1 MNNTRGLRRPALHRV
16 GVAAATALALVAPL
30 SAPAHAASSDAGLY
44 GAADPTYD
52 GVFRQSL
59 AILGLTANEIT
70 PPSAA
75 VDWLL
80 EQQCAD
86 GSFEAYRADVT
97 KPCGKP
103 DPVNYSGPDTN
114 STGLALMALMAL
126 DDSRITL
133 SSARVNRVVDAAEAA
148 GTWLRKQQNSD
159 GGWSYYPAPG
169 SASDANSTA
178 VSLAAANTWGGTYG
192 TSRLYKRASRF
203 LGSVASSCADGG
215 GFSYQAGGK
224 PDGLSTSQGVVAL
237 AGTLPVVNP
246 GRAAVAAPC
255 ASTARAKGVSYLA
268 RGLASSGVLE
278 SSMGGPDY
286 TATATA
292 VLGLISAR
300 QGRAAIV
307 KGTKAL
313 KAAAQTYVA
322 AGDDVNPGAAGLLLM
337 VADATGNR
345 ATSFGGLNLV
355 TTLNGSIRR

>member
-1 MNNTRGLRRPALHRV
+1 MKHSRSLRRIGVAL
-16 GVAAATALALVAPL
+16 AAATALVLPL
-30 SAPAHAASSDAGLY
+30 STPAHAATSDAGLY
-44 GAADPTYD
+44 GTADPTYD

-70 PPSAA
+70 PPVAA

-80 EQQCAD
+80 DQQCAD
-86 GSFEAYRADVT
+86 GSFEAYRADVAQ
-97 KPCGKP
+97 PCGRP

-133 SSARVNRVVDAAEAA
+133 RPALVNRVVDAAEAA
-148 GTWLRKQQNSD
+148 GTWLRKQQNPD
-159 GGWSYYPAPG
+159 GGWSYYPGPG
-169 SASDANSTA
+169 STSDANSTA
-178 VSLAAANTWGGTYG
+178 VALAAANTWGGTYG
-192 TSRLYKRASRF
+192 TSNLYKKASRF
-203 LGSVASSCADGG
+203 LGTLSSSCADGG

-224 PDGLSTSQGVVAL
+224 PDALSTSQGVVGL

-255 ASTARAKGVSYLA
+255 ANTARAKGISYLA
-268 RGLASSGVLE
+268 RGLSSTGVLE

-286 TATATA
+286 TATANA
-292 VLGLISAR
+292 VLGLSSAR

-313 KAAAQTYVA
+313 KEAAQTYVVT
-322 AGDDVNPGAAGLLLM
+322 GNGVNPGAAGLLLM
-337 VADATGNR
+337 VAEATGDK

-355 TTLNGSIRR
+355 TTLNGAMRK